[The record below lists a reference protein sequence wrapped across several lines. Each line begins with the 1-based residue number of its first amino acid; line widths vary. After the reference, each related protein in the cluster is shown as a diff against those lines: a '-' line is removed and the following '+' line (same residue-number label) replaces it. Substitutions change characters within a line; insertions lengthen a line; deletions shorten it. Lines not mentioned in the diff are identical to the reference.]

1 MAQLPQNEN
10 RSFDFSYAP
19 AETVESDQEIQ
30 LPFRLLVLG
39 EFLPDQRLE
48 DFYRAEPAPVS
59 LRNFNRLLSAQNISL
74 TVSLADLSMG
84 DTCRRWFADTV
95 ESVTFRLHSLE
106 DFNPEM
112 LAQREPTLAKV
123 QGLLVQVQTLKIRY
137 RERSMIDLSTVSAK
151 DRGLLGLPEGDTA
164 FHRDVLDFLL
174 TDVAAS
180 LNELLNRIIHYPPLQ
195 KLEAAWRGLH
205 LLAQTAGDNANCQ
218 VCFLPVSM
226 DMLREDLGRA
236 SDLIDSRL
244 FDVLYAN
251 EYGQFGGKPYGAVI
265 ADYSFELNDA
275 DIALMRRLALLG
287 GTAHAPVI
295 AKAAP
300 SFFGVKAYG
309 DLANLSSLKGI
320 QTGERYIKWR
330 AFQSSPEAMYL
341 VLTLPRILLRN
352 LYSVANG
359 NVNASLFEE
368 DIGNDDSPY
377 LWGNAAYALGTCLLR
392 SFQRHGICT
401 DITGD
406 EGGEVLGLPHL
417 HLKNTSDKLL
427 PVEVLFS
434 ENKEAELIGLG
445 FTPLSVAKAQ
455 DKVLFYAANSVFWGA
470 LQTHNEQTVIEH
482 LGAQLPYLFV
492 ILRIA
497 HYLKMICRDM
507 VGSVASVAELEAQL
521 QRWLKRYVSDVESP
535 SPSVRLRRP
544 LKKVDLKVGP
554 DPRRADWLAVD
565 LAITPHLKY
574 MDQDFTLKL
583 NLNITGQR

>member
-19 AETVESDQEIQ
+19 AEAVESSEEVQ

-39 EFLPDQRLE
+39 EFFPDQSQE

-74 TVSLADLSMG
+74 TIPLAELSLG
-84 DTCRRWFADTV
+84 DTCRHWFADANET
-95 ESVTFRLHSLE
+95 VTFRLHSLE

-123 QGLLVQVQTLKIRY
+123 QGLLVQVQNLKIRY
-137 RERSMIDLSTVSAK
+137 RERSTIDLSAVSK
-151 DRGLLGLPEGDTA
+151 SDRVLLGLPDGETA
-164 FHRDVLDFLL
+164 FSRDVLDFLL

-180 LNELLNRIIHYPPLQ
+180 LNELLNRIIHYPSLQ

-226 DMLREDLGRA
+226 DMLRDDLGRA

-265 ADYSFELNDA
+265 ADYLFELNDT

-287 GTAHAPVI
+287 STAHAPI
-295 AKAAP
+295 ISKAAP
-300 SFFGVKAYG
+300 SFFGVKHYG

-368 DIGNDDSPY
+368 DIGSDDSPY

-470 LQTHNEQTVIEH
+470 LQSHNEQPVIEH

-507 VGSVASVAELEAQL
+507 IGSVASVAELEAQL

-544 LKKVDLKVGP
+544 LKKVDLRVGP

-574 MDQDFTLKL
+574 MDQDFTLTL

>member
-1 MAQLPQNEN
+1 MAQLPQDEN

-19 AETVESDQEIQ
+19 AEAVESEQEVQ

-39 EFLPDQRLE
+39 EFLPDQSQE
-48 DFYRAEPAPVS
+48 VFYNAEPAPVS
-59 LRNFNRLLSAQNISL
+59 LRNFNRLLSAQNICL
-74 TVSLADLSMG
+74 TVPLAALSLG
-84 DTCRRWFADTV
+84 DTCRQWFV
-95 ESVTFRLHSLE
+95 EAGESLSFRLHSLE

-137 RERSMIDLSTVSAK
+137 RERSTIDLSTITAK
-151 DRGLLGLPEGDTA
+151 DRGLLGLPEGETA
-164 FHRDVLDFLL
+164 FSRDVLDFLL

-218 VCFLPVSM
+218 VCFLPVSIE
-226 DMLREDLGRA
+226 MLREDLGRA

-265 ADYSFELNDA
+265 ADYAFELNDA

-287 GTAHAPVI
+287 STAHAPVI
-295 AKAAP
+295 SKAAP
-300 SFFGVKAYG
+300 SFFGVKEYG

-359 NVNASLFEE
+359 NVNASLYEE

-470 LQTHNEQTVIEH
+470 LQSHNEQSVIEH

-507 VGSVASVAELEAQL
+507 IGSVASVAELEAQL

-544 LKKVDLKVGP
+544 LKKVELKVGP